1 VERFCNRTAPRRA
14 FATLPNNIGFVK
26 PMTRSGAG
34 AKKPKDSVQLLRLMG
49 IEDV

>member
-1 VERFCNRTAPRRA
+1 VERFFNRAATRRA
-14 FATLPNNIGFVK
+14 FVTLPNNIGFVK

-34 AKKPKDSVQLLRLMG
+34 AKNPKDFVRLLRLIA